1 MWKGTIKGGNN
12 MIFNIIKISILII
25 CLIFIGWFA
34 ISYIDVLVHNL
45 SGGSDNSW
53 NMFNM
58 LLGG

>member
-1 MWKGTIKGGNN
+1 

-34 ISYIDVLVHNL
+34 ISYIDVLAHNL

-58 LLGG
+58 LLGR